1 MDTLVIIIEG
11 LVVLV
16 CISLGVRMGGM
27 AIGLWGGVGVLVLS
41 TVFGLT
47 PGSVP
52 TSAILI
58 ILAVVTAAGA
68 MQVAGGIDWLV
79 TIADKTIRKRPQQIT
94 TIAPL
99 TTYAFTVGAGTGN
112 VYYSLLPV
120 IEEVSYENDIRPER
134 PLGISPVASQLG
146 ITSTP
151 VGSAMAAM
159 VGLMAP
165 LGFEIQNILSIVI
178 PSTIVGILV
187 TAMVQKRR
195 GKDLEDDEEYQK
207 RLAAGEIK
215 APHAEVVEIDDL
227 PSTARTSAI
236 IFLIGVVAIVFFGF
250 FEDLRPPKVGFRD
263 TDPMSMTLLI
273 QIIMF
278 TVGVII
284 LVVTKADIGK
294 IKNSQVFQ
302 SGMVAIVALFGVAWM
317 ANTFIE
323 ANEEVTIDA
332 LSGLVDTSVLFIAI
346 GLFLV
351 AAFTTSQTST
361 TLTIIPIGIALGIA
375 PQFLVAMWPAVI
387 GIYLLP
393 ANGGQIATVEFDR
406 SGTTKIGKYV
416 FNHSFLIPMLIAG
429 SVTVAV
435 GMVIATL
442 LYGAS

>member
-1 MDTLVIIIEG
+1 MDTLVIIVEG

-27 AIGLWGGVGVLVLS
+27 AIGLWGGVGVLILS

-68 MQVAGGIDWLV
+68 MQIAGGIDWLV

-165 LGFEIQNILSIVI
+165 LGFEIQHILSIVI
-178 PSTIVGILV
+178 PSTLVGIIV
-187 TAMVQKRR
+187 TALVQKKR
-195 GKDLEDDEEYQK
+195 GKELEDDEEYQK
-207 RLAAGEIK
+207 RLAAGEIE
-215 APHAEVVEIDDL
+215 APHAEIVETTDL
-227 PSTARTSAI
+227 PPTARISAF
-236 IFLIGVVAIVFFGF
+236 IFLIGVVSIVFFGF

-263 TDPMSMTLLI
+263 VDPMSMTLLI

-284 LVVTKADIGK
+284 LVVTKADVGK

-323 ANEEVTIDA
+323 ANQDVIVDA
-332 LSGLVDTSVLFIAI
+332 LSGLVDKSVLFIAL
-346 GLFLV
+346 GLFLM
-351 AAFTTSQTST
+351 AALTTSQTST

-393 ANGGQIATVEFDR
+393 ANGGQIATVQFDR
-406 SGTTKIGKYV
+406 SGTTRIGKYV
-416 FNHSFLIPMLIAG
+416 FNHSFLVPMLIAG

-435 GMVIATL
+435 GMVVATL
-442 LYGAS
+442 LYGGS

>member
-120 IEEVSYENDIRPER
+120 IEEVSYENNIRPER

-178 PSTIVGILV
+178 PSTLVGILV
-187 TAMVQKRR
+187 TAFVQKRR
-195 GKDLEDDEEYQK
+195 GKDLDDDEEYQK
-207 RLAAGEIK
+207 KLADGEIE
-215 APHAEVVEIDDL
+215 APHAEIVEAADL
-227 PSTARTSAI
+227 PSTAKISAI
-236 IFLIGVVAIVFFGF
+236 IFLIGVVSIVFFGF
-250 FEDLRPPKVGFRD
+250 FEDLRPPKLIFRD

-284 LVVTKADIGK
+284 LVVTKADVGK

-323 ANEEVTIDA
+323 ANEEVVIDA
-332 LSGLVDTSVLFIAI
+332 LSGLVDKSVLFIAL
-346 GLFLV
+346 GLFLM
-351 AAFTTSQTST
+351 AALTTSQTST
-361 TLTIIPIGIALGIA
+361 TLTIIPIGIALGVP

-393 ANGGQIATVEFDR
+393 ANGGQIATVQFDR

-416 FNHSFLIPMLIAG
+416 FNHSFLVPMLIAG
-429 SVTVAV
+429 SVTVV
-435 GMVIATL
+435 IGMIVATL

>member
-1 MDTLVIIIEG
+1 
-11 LVVLV
+11 
-16 CISLGVRMGGM
+16 M

-68 MQVAGGIDWLV
+68 MQIAGGIDWLV

-120 IEEVSYENDIRPER
+120 IEEVSYENNIRPER

-187 TAMVQKRR
+187 TAFVQKRR
-195 GKDLEDDEEYQK
+195 GKDLDDDEEYQAK
-207 RLAAGEIK
+207 LASGEIE
-215 APHAEVVEIDDL
+215 APHAEIVEIADL
-227 PSTARTSAI
+227 PSTAKTSAI
-236 IFLIGVVAIVFFGF
+236 IFLIGVVSIVLFGF

-284 LVVTKADIGK
+284 LIVTKADVGK

-323 ANEEVTIDA
+323 AHQEVIVDA
-332 LSGLVDTSVLFIAI
+332 LSGLVDKSVLFIAL
-346 GLFLV
+346 GLFLM
-351 AAFTTSQTST
+351 AALTTSQTST
-361 TLTIIPIGIALGIA
+361 TLTIIPIGIALGVP

-393 ANGGQIATVEFDR
+393 ANGGQIATVQFDR

-429 SVTVAV
+429 AVTVAI
-435 GMVIATL
+435 GMVVATL
-442 LYGAS
+442 LYGGS